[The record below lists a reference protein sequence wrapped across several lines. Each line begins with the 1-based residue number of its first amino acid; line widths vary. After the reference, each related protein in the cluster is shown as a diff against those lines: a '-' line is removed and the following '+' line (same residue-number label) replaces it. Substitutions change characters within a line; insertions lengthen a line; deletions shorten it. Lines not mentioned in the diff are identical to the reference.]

1 VRRDVTHTV
10 DLELSRDLKR
20 FGGFDID
27 ACFNCGNC
35 TAVCQLSEESAQ
47 FPRRLVRYGQLGMRD
62 RLLAAK
68 EAWLC
73 WSCRDC
79 SDTCPRQA
87 KPSEYL
93 EAVRRYAIA
102 SMDPTGLS
110 RLMHTST
117 AFLIGFALA
126 LAALFAGILL
136 SGSGTPASDEFDL
149 FGYIPMDVIHN
160 LGVAVLAAVGLVA
173 ATSAI
178 RLVLHLRRT
187 FASAGEATDASV
199 IRDGSRITALAAIG
213 DVLDEMV
220 KQRRFRTC
228 TTDVGRRPYL
238 RSWFVHYCIMWGFIG
253 LGLATVLDF
262 MFKAP
267 GDLVPLWYPSRLL
280 GTVAGLAL
288 MYGTAITIWRR
299 QQGTDST
306 QSRLLS
312 MDWLFLDLLFVVG
325 FTGFVLEL
333 IVYVPALA
341 RMGYGVF
348 LVHVVLAMELMVL
361 FPFSK
366 FAHAL
371 YRPLAYGLHR
381 MSARRPA
388 VDASAESHPVG

>member
-1 VRRDVTHTV
+1 MTHRV
-10 DLELSRDLKR
+10 DLELNRELKR
-20 FGGFDID
+20 FGASDID

-35 TAVCQLSEESAQ
+35 TAVCQLSEERSQ

-87 KPSEYL
+87 KPSDYL
-93 EAVRRYAIA
+93 EAVRRYTIA
-102 SMDPTGLS
+102 SMDPTGIS
-110 RLMHTST
+110 RLMYTST
-117 AFLIGFALA
+117 AFLIVFTVALTA
-126 LAALFAGILL
+126 VLAGLLL
-136 SGSGTPASDEFDL
+136 SASGTPAHGRFDI
-149 FGYIPMDVIHN
+149 FGFIPLDVIHN
-160 LGVAVLAAVGLVA
+160 LGVALLAVVGVVAAISIIRLILHLSRTFAPADEEMDSPPIRDGLRVPALAAV
-173 ATSAI
+173 
-178 RLVLHLRRT
+178 R
-187 FASAGEATDASV
+187 
-199 IRDGSRITALAAIG
+199 

-220 KQRRFRTC
+220 RQRRFRTC
-228 TTDVGRRPYL
+228 ETDAVRPPYP
-238 RSWFVHYCIMWGFIG
+238 RSWFVHYCVMWGFIG
-253 LGLATVLDF
+253 LVLATVFDF
-262 MFKAP
+262 LFKTP

-288 MYGTAITIWRR
+288 VYGTSVTISRR
-299 QQGTDST
+299 LRGNDST

-312 MDWLFLDLLFVVG
+312 MDWLFLSLLFVVG
-325 FTGFVLEL
+325 LTGFVLEL
-333 IVYVPALA
+333 VVYVPSLA
-341 RMGYGVF
+341 GIGYGFF

-381 MSARRPA
+381 MSARRSNTGAPA
-388 VDASAESHPVG
+388 EFNTTG